1 MSPTGIGAVRPRLS
15 WWVLAGDAR
24 DVRQWAYQIVVASRA
39 ELLSPGQADLWDS
52 GKRKDSSSACLY
64 EGKSLAARQVCWWAV
79 RTADGKGEWS
89 PWSTPGRFE
98 LGLLHNE
105 DWAGAK
111 WICGA
116 APDRRHQHFYFRKA
130 FSLSEKQI
138 VRGRVYVSACHQH
151 MLYVNGVPIG
161 KGPNFAYPEHAYYQ
175 TFDIGPML
183 KPGSQNLLALRC
195 HWFGGGQ
202 NRPTGRPGV
211 ILKAVID
218 LADGSVMEIHSDRMW
233 KVRPAEWV
241 VNGRK
246 PYRNNEHIPAEYVDG
261 RRHPV
266 GWNTVDHDDSSWVA
280 ATEIGRHPCSPWTG
294 SLLAQENVIVE
305 YPIQPARVTQIGEG
319 HYVADFGKVYTGRPQ
334 IDLTGAQP
342 GAIL

>member
-1 MSPTGIGAVRPRLS
+1 MRARTGDFPDRIGPCGHRFAAPLREGRGNGVPAGGFPEVAPAFLDRTIRRLTLLATLLLAPFAAPQAGVMEPPSHLLCEDLMSPTGIGAVRPRLS

-218 LADGSVMEIHSDRMW
+218 LADGSVMEIH
-233 KVRPAEWV
+233 
-241 VNGRK
+241 
-246 PYRNNEHIPAEYVDG
+246 
-261 RRHPV
+261 
-266 GWNTVDHDDSSWVA
+266 
-280 ATEIGRHPCSPWTG
+280 
-294 SLLAQENVIVE
+294 
-305 YPIQPARVTQIGEG
+305 IGEG